1 MMTLSGKPNSTAN
14 SVAETL
20 GFRECLGGCGD
31 GIIPYCAT
39 KVGGATWRGLEHL
52 TFPLSP

>member
-20 GFRECLGGCGD
+20 GFRECLL
-31 GIIPYCAT
+31 
-39 KVGGATWRGLEHL
+39 VGYGYFSPFLSSTNL
-52 TFPLSP
+52 TFISAVTASYLIVPPK

>member
-20 GFRECLGGCGD
+20 GFRECLL
-31 GIIPYCAT
+31 
-39 KVGGATWRGLEHL
+39 VGAVTASYLIV
-52 TFPLSP
+52 PPK